1 MKVDGFQQVKMD
13 KKRHA
18 QVKIFSV
25 INGRKLYEV
34 VDTACQEY
42 LESQD
47 NKEVSNSQTKTLRN

>member
-1 MKVDGFQQVKMD
+1 MKIDGYQQVKMD
-13 KKRHA
+13 KTRHA

-42 LESQD
+42 LKNQDKKGVES
-47 NKEVSNSQTKTLRN
+47 KAEK

>member
-13 KKRHA
+13 KARHA

-34 VDTACQEY
+34 VDTACKEY
-42 LESQD
+42 LENQD
-47 NKEVSNSQTKTLRN
+47 KKGVDSKAEK